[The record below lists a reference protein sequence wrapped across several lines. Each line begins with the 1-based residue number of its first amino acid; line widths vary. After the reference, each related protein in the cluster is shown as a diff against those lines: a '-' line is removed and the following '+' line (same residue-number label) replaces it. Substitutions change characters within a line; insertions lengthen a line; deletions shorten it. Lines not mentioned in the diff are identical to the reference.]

1 MKKIDQVMKKMLK
14 LCENLPKIWKKFAK
28 KLTQMGRKQRK
39 FIKNHETVL
48 KIDLKYEKKIIVKQ
62 VKI

>member
-1 MKKIDQVMKKMLK
+1 MKKMLK

-48 KIDLKYEKKIIVKQ
+48 KIDLKYEKKNHRKVGKNF
-62 VKI
+62 KKMG